1 MSKTVWIIGAVIV
14 VGIGVAAGL
23 IFAGGGGDSA
33 SSNAPAKGSGVESVA
48 TAPAVETPQMAQDV
62 EPVAEQDVEPV
73 AVTEPVDVPEQ
84 PVGEAMNEVMDGEQF
99 YTVANID
106 TLMANASM
114 YANQEV
120 VVTGTI
126 VTQCIRGCQFSL
138 EDGTGVVAVELVD
151 EALEK
156 ILERG
161 SVGKKVEV
169 RGILERSPRLLI
181 VVEEPENW
189 RYLD

>member
-48 TAPAVETPQMAQDV
+48 TAAAVETPQMA
-62 EPVAEQDVEPV
+62 QDVEPV

-84 PVGEAMNEVMDGEQF
+84 PVGEAMDEAMDEVMDGEQF

-114 YANQEV
+114 YANKEV